1 MSKNINIDTVRNE
14 RISQIDEIWNSD
26 NKGSNARISFTT
38 NIINDV
44 IQKRV
49 ILKYVKGQG
58 KKAQSIEFH
67 KLNKIDNSNIEILAV
82 GIGHDVTR
90 YYNKAVKITDVQDLG
105 DVMINQLTELFTKKT
120 KNNKTIH

>member
-58 KKAQSIEFH
+58 KKARSIEFD
-67 KLNKIDNSNIEILAV
+67 KLNNIMYSTYSHTLLVRARQ
-82 GIGHDVTR
+82 G
-90 YYNKAVKITDVQDLG
+90 
-105 DVMINQLTELFTKKT
+105 
-120 KNNKTIH
+120 